1 MVSATHTRHLRII
14 QMLRS
19 HDHVPA
25 RTLAERFGVEV
36 RTIQRDISQLA
47 AHGIEIDSLPG
58 AKGGYRLAGEDPVH
72 PLTFDSDQALRLY
85 VLGLMGS
92 DDAETDGRLQAAGIS
107 QNVREVMRRINQRFH
122 FDTADWYWN
131 GQGSGHLPV
140 LRTAVLTDTA
150 LEIVHRA
157 KDGRQETAVLK
168 PLGMVWKG
176 GEWHMVAA
184 PPNAAPARYRLNLI
198 DRIRP
203 TDLSF
208 PYPEDFSVRSW
219 WNEAMEEFGKGDTRV
234 ELEISPAARDE
245 LLRLSLK
252 RNSEATHRE
261 DGGVTLVLY
270 VDRWEWL
277 IPLVSS
283 YGPDVTV
290 IAPDEL
296 RQATAAHLAAA
307 LAAYDIPQLPSP
319 HVPPPGAEDD
329 ARLRSTHGRPPRE
342 PSQ

>member
-1 MVSATHTRHLRII
+1 MVNATHTRHLRII

-19 HDHVPA
+19 HEHVPA

-36 RTIQRDISQLA
+36 RTIQRDIAQLA

-72 PLTFDSDQALRLY
+72 PLTLDSDQALRLY
-85 VLGLMGS
+85 VLGLLEN
-92 DDAETDGRLQAAGIS
+92 DDSESNERLQAAGIS
-107 QNVREVMRRINQRFH
+107 QSVREVMRRINQRFH

-131 GQGSGHLPV
+131 GQGSGHLGV

-150 LEIVHRA
+150 LEVVHRT

-208 PYPEDFSVRSW
+208 PYPEDFSVRTW

-234 ELEISPAARDE
+234 DLAVSAAARDE

-252 RNSEATHRE
+252 KNSEVTHHD
-261 DGGVTLVLY
+261 DGSLTLVLY
-270 VDRWEWL
+270 VDQWEWL
-277 IPLVSS
+277 IPLVTS

-290 IAPDEL
+290 IGPDEL
-296 RQATAAHLAAA
+296 RQATAAHLTAA
-307 LAAYDIPQLPSP
+307 LAAYDTPRPPAAPIPAQA
-319 HVPPPGAEDD
+319 AEDD
-329 ARLRSTHGRPPRE
+329 ARLRSTHGRSPRE